1 MSALYWL
8 LAILVFG
15 LLIFLHELGHYLTAR
30 AFGVRINEFS
40 IGMGP
45 KIVTYTSKK
54 TEIKYSIGM
63 LPFGGYVSMLG
74 EDEESDS
81 PDSFSKKAAWK
92 RLIITAAG
100 ATMNLLSGF
109 VLMFALVLSSGPLA
123 SNVVASYPADSFFEE
138 NNLTSSATYGLQ
150 EGDRILSINGQ
161 HVHIGF
167 DLSYEIMRTAGKPAN
182 VVVLRDGVEKEL
194 TVTFPSQMAEGMTVG
209 IIDFYVEPDSRDF
222 GRILTHTW
230 YRTTGTVKMVFESFA
245 GLLTGEYGMES
256 VSGPIGVAG
265 AMTDA
270 AKTDPL
276 QFLFLVAVIT
286 INLGIVNLFP
296 IPALDGGRIFFILIE
311 LIFRR
316 PVPAKYEGVVHF
328 IGIIILFALMILIL
342 FKDIFALFA

>member
-1 MSALYWL
+1 
-8 LAILVFG
+8 
-15 LLIFLHELGHYLTAR
+15 
-30 AFGVRINEFS
+30 
-40 IGMGP
+40 
-45 KIVTYTSKK
+45 
-54 TEIKYSIGM
+54 
-63 LPFGGYVSMLG
+63 
-74 EDEESDS
+74 
-81 PDSFSKKAAWK
+81 
-92 RLIITAAG
+92 
-100 ATMNLLSGF
+100 
-109 VLMFALVLSSGPLA
+109 
-123 SNVVASYPADSFFEE
+123 
-138 NNLTSSATYGLQ
+138 
-150 EGDRILSINGQ
+150 
-161 HVHIGF
+161 
-167 DLSYEIMRTAGKPAN
+167 MRTAGKPAS

-194 TVTFPSQMAEGMTVG
+194 TVTFPSQVAEGMTVG

>member
-30 AFGVRINEFS
+30 AFGVKINEFS

-45 KIVTYTSKK
+45 KILTYTSKK

-63 LPFGGYVSMLG
+63 FPFGGYVSMLG
-74 EDEESDS
+74 EDEEADT
-81 PDSFSKKAAWK
+81 PDSFSKKAPWK

-100 ATMNLLSGF
+100 ATMNLLTGL
-109 VLMFALVLSSGPLA
+109 VLMLVLVISSGPLA
-123 SNVVASYPADSFFEE
+123 SNVIAAYPDDSFFEE

-150 EGDRILSINGQ
+150 AGDTVLSINGKR
-161 HVHIGF
+161 VHIGF
-167 DLSYEIMRTAGKPAN
+167 DLSYEIMQSGGEPCT
-182 VVVLRDGVEKEL
+182 VVVLREGREHTL
-194 TVTFPSQMAEGMTVG
+194 TVTFPSQTAEGMTVG
-209 IIDFYVEPDSRDF
+209 IVDFYVEPDSRDF

-230 YRTTGTVKMVFESFA
+230 YRTTGTVKMVYDSFA
-245 GLLTGEYGMES
+245 GLLTGKYGMES

-276 QFLFLVAVIT
+276 QFLFLVAVIS

-316 PVPAKYEGVVHF
+316 PVPPKYEGIVHF
-328 IGIIILFALMILIL
+328 IGIILLFGLMILIL